1 VRGVIQLKK
10 IFQAGRFDV
19 VNTHSRQDTLI
30 AATAARLAKVPL
42 IVRTRHLASPVN
54 SLLTYTWLPNRVTT
68 VSHYVRRQLIERGV
82 PADHVQAIYTPVVLT
97 PRLAHS
103 SLRDELKLAAEAIL
117 VGCVAV
123 LRPNKGHLELIN
135 AMLPLLRTRPTLHLV
150 LAGGGSPGFEQLQA
164 HIRGSGLSERIHL
177 LGTRRDVPNVL
188 AVNPAVPARNVQ
200 ELIAWIRT
208 QRGGVSYGSSGVG
221 SSNHLAGELFRMR
234 TGLDM
239 THVPYRGGGPAM
251 ADLIGGT
258 IPMAIMNLPTLI
270 PPAEAGRVRLL
281 GVGTATRVSL
291 KPDLPTIQEQ
301 GVADYAVRSWT
312 GAFLQ
317 RGTPRAIIET
327 LSAAFKEALETPLAR
342 TRLRDIGS
350 EPLFMD
356 PAATDAFVREEY
368 TRWGPVVRAAN
379 IRIE

>member
-1 VRGVIQLKK
+1 MLTRRAILAAASLAAPAALAQEAWPQRAVTMIVPWAPG
-10 IFQAGRFDV
+10 GSNDV
-19 VNTHSRQDTLI
+19 V
-30 AATAARLAKVPL
+30 ARL
-42 IVRTRHLASPVN
+42 LAPALEARLRQPFVVE
-54 SLLTYTWLPNRVTT
+54 NRP
-68 VSHYVRRQLIERGV
+68 G
-82 PADHVQAIYTPVVLT
+82 
-97 PRLAHS
+97 
-103 SLRDELKLAAEAIL
+103 
-117 VGCVAV
+117 
-123 LRPNKGHLELIN
+123 
-135 AMLPLLRTRPTLHLV
+135 
-150 LAGGGSPGFEQLQA
+150 GGGSVGMALAMRARPD
-164 HIRGSGLSERIHL
+164 GLTVFISSASNHVFHPLIANETSYDVREAFQGVAML
-177 LGTRRDVPNVL
+177 ADVPNVL
-188 AVNPAVPARNVQ
+188 AVHPAVPARNVQ
-200 ELIAWIRT
+200 ELVAWIRT
-208 QRGGVSYGSSGVG
+208 QRGGVAYGSSGVG

-234 TGLDM
+234 TGLDI

-270 PPAEAGRVRLL
+270 PPAEGGRVRLL

-356 PAATDAFVREEY
+356 PATTDAFVREEY

>member
-1 VRGVIQLKK
+1 
-10 IFQAGRFDV
+10 
-19 VNTHSRQDTLI
+19 
-30 AATAARLAKVPL
+30 
-42 IVRTRHLASPVN
+42 
-54 SLLTYTWLPNRVTT
+54 
-68 VSHYVRRQLIERGV
+68 
-82 PADHVQAIYTPVVLT
+82 
-97 PRLAHS
+97 
-103 SLRDELKLAAEAIL
+103 
-117 VGCVAV
+117 
-123 LRPNKGHLELIN
+123 
-135 AMLPLLRTRPTLHLV
+135 
-150 LAGGGSPGFEQLQA
+150 
-164 HIRGSGLSERIHL
+164 
-177 LGTRRDVPNVL
+177 
-188 AVNPAVPARNVQ
+188 
-200 ELIAWIRT
+200 
-208 QRGGVSYGSSGVG
+208 
-221 SSNHLAGELFRMR
+221 MR
-234 TGLDM
+234 TGLDL

-327 LSAAFKEALETPLAR
+327 LSAAFKEALETPLAH